1 MVKLDECVGS
11 SNNLHDLSNEVCVPN
26 KTKDLNIIIFNMI
39 TGVNESKTLIKHI
52 LCECKCKFDVTKC
65 KSSQWRWMS
74 MWV

>member
-11 SNNLHDLSNEVCVPN
+11 SNNLQDLSNEVCVPN
-26 KTKDLNIIIFNMI
+26 KTEDLNIIIFNMI